1 MTKKFEDIAVI
12 GMSCIFPGAKD
23 LETYWNNILG
33 KKSAIKVAPSHRVPP
48 VFYDKS
54 VARIDRHSVNM
65 GGFIDEYLEFDP
77 IEFGMVPNAIQ
88 GTEADHLIALKL
100 TKTALEDAGVFDKN
114 ISLENAGIIIGKGS
128 FGGLEMLK
136 VNEIVVG
143 GENIKNLVGTLCPS
157 LTEDELERIKKNYQE
172 QFGSFNSQNIMG
184 TVPNLVASLVANR
197 FNFGGPAYTL
207 DAACASSLLAIEN
220 GVREL
225 HSGRCDIV
233 VVGAMHLAQSPSMF
247 SFFETLGALSK
258 NQDIRPFD
266 KDADGVLT
274 GEGCAFVV
282 LKKLSDAKRA
292 KDRIYAVIKGVG
304 ISSDGSHASVMSPS
318 TLGQVKAV
326 RRAWEMAQL
335 DSSQVGYVEAHGTG
349 TKLGDKTEL
358 QTLKEAFPHREGT
371 PKAGL
376 GSVKAMIGHAMA
388 AAGMAGFIKTVMA
401 LHKGVIPPTINCTN
415 PLDAMGDTHFCT
427 IDEPVNWKES
437 GLPLLAGVNAFG
449 FGGANAHVVLEHYPE
464 NTSAGLEDK
473 VLILARPSVTELM
486 NAIQDADFSPG
497 EGACRIAIFNP
508 TESRLALAI
517 RILEKGIHWPGKQD
531 IWFSTEPL
539 LASADSKL
547 AFMFP
552 GLDLPGLD
560 WLNARDIIE
569 FADHFC
575 FKVSPE
581 LSHYLETDKA
591 RVLEKYQILID
602 AKLKQSGIVP
612 DLVAGHSLGEWTA
625 CATIGLVDEKSI
637 EELNQSLGKKDHPE
651 LGAAFLTVNCGA
663 ADIHHYLNAA
673 DDYFISNDN
682 CYQQIVISVATSQAE
697 LIREKLTKQGIVSHL
712 LPFSTGYHSPFA
724 QPLVESTT
732 HNINNVLRFALPE
745 TPIWSSISAAQYPA
759 SIEEIKKLHIDFI
772 THPVRFRQMIEDM
785 YAAGARCFLQIGNG
799 ALTGFIANILA
810 DKPHMVI
817 SSGSSKRSTLS
828 QVMRVIAALFV
839 EGRDINTGMLDRTR
853 GFTKKVVSRKGLN
866 AKVDVSYPFVN
877 YEKVFDQKTI
887 QKADRQQPSNEP
899 SPNNYRDLIMASLA
913 DNLARINKVQSE
925 FLQCVPAMD
934 FRSEKQQVTRSIN
947 ISLAEFPFLID
958 HCPFKKRSITENFDH
973 EQEPIVPF
981 TLFIDLLTEVFSG
994 SFPQLLLVAITQV
1007 KVHQFLWVTEP
1018 RNLELK
1024 GDWLNDTQ
1032 IRFSIEGVFEA
1043 IAHIAARYLPDFSP
1057 EKIEAAPKEA
1067 PVFASEIYSEGY
1079 MFHGPS
1085 YQGIQEIVSYSEKAL
1100 ETTIKGVSV
1109 KGAMLDN
1116 LGQTVGLFNHFTG
1129 KSLRSF
1135 PVAVERI
1142 DFFQNPLDQLGAFNC
1157 RCFTTGEDQDYFYSS
1172 IELMREGRAWCKFSG
1187 WQTKKSDLDHE
1198 GWGLLSRVEGKGLAR
1213 PLTEGIFVIENNKY
1227 KQANTWFI
1235 FSHIYLNQRELS
1247 HYRNLPVAKQKDRL
1261 LGRIAAK
1268 DAVRD
1273 LLLKREGR
1281 VTHPAALTIH
1291 NNAVGCPEVQAASRL
1306 ESLPIK
1312 VSIAHKSG
1320 IAVAKAS
1327 ASEAVGIDI
1336 EEIKPRDS
1344 GFIDMV
1350 ISAQEKQFMPAHI
1363 DVNEWIT
1370 RVWVAKEAYGKSI
1383 GKGLQGSPKNYLLTA
1398 VKGDELFIENVG
1410 VRTLKYKQKIIGW
1423 TQ

>member
-1 MTKKFEDIAVI
+1 MTKKFDDIAIV

-23 LETYWNNILG
+23 LETYWNNILS
-33 KKSAIKVAPSHRVPP
+33 KKSAIKIAPSHRVPA
-48 VFYDKS
+48 VFYDK
-54 VARIDRHSVNM
+54 AAGRIDRHSVNM

-88 GTEADHLIALKL
+88 GTEADHLVALKL
-100 TKTALEDAGVFDKN
+100 TKTALEDAGVFEKN

-157 LTEDELERIKKNYQE
+157 LTEEELESIKRNYQA
-172 QFGSFNSQNIMG
+172 QFGNFNSQNIMG

-207 DAACASSLLAIEN
+207 DAACASSLLAVEN

-266 KDADGVLT
+266 KNADGVLT

-292 KDRIYAVIKGVG
+292 RDRIYAVIKGVG

-358 QTLKEAFPHREGT
+358 QTLKEAFPHRKGS

-401 LHKGVIPPTINCTN
+401 LYKGVIPPTINCTH
-415 PLDAMGDTHFCT
+415 PLDAMDETHFRT
-427 IDEPVNWKES
+427 LDEPLDWKNS
-437 GLPLLAGVNAFG
+437 GLPMLAGVNAFG
-449 FGGANAHVVLEHYPE
+449 FGGANAHVVLEHFPQASS
-464 NTSAGLEDK
+464 TLAEDK
-473 VLILARPSVTELM
+473 VVLLARSSVRELIR
-486 NAIQDADFSPG
+486 AIKEGDFSLG
-497 EGACRIAIFNP
+497 EGAYRLAVFNP
-508 TESRLALAI
+508 TENRLSLAI
-517 RILEKGIHWPGKQD
+517 RILEKGIDWRGKQD
-531 IWFSTEPL
+531 IWFTGAPL
-539 LASADSKL
+539 LAATENKL

-552 GLDLPGLD
+552 GLDIPALEWLD
-560 WLNARDIIE
+560 EKDIVA
-569 FADHFC
+569 FANHFD
-575 FKVSPE
+575 FPVSPD
-581 LSHYLETDKA
+581 LSRYLETDKA

-602 AKLKQSGIVP
+602 SKLKQSGVTP
-612 DLVAGHSLGEWTA
+612 DVVAGHSLGEWTA
-625 CATIGLVDEKSI
+625 CAAIGLVDSESI
-637 EELNQSLGKKDHPE
+637 EALNQSLVAKDILD
-651 LGAAFLTVNCGA
+651 LGDAFLSVNCSA
-663 ADIHHYLNAA
+663 ADIHRYLAEEEN
-673 DDYFISNDN
+673 YFISNDN
-682 CYQQIVISVATSQAE
+682 CYQQIVISVAEDQADR
-697 LIREKLTKQGIVSHL
+697 INEKLTSQGIISHR

-724 QPLVESTT
+724 QPLVESAT
-732 HNINNVLRFALPE
+732 HSINNVLKFSLPQI
-745 TPIWSSISAAQYPA
+745 PIWSSISARQYPA
-759 SIEEIKKLHIDFI
+759 SVDAIKKLHMDFV
-772 THPVRFRQMIEDM
+772 TSPVLFRQMVDDM
-785 YAAGARCFLQIGNG
+785 YAAGVRCFLQIGNG

-810 DKPHMVI
+810 DKPHMVV
-817 SSGSSKRSTLS
+817 SSGTSKRSTLS
-828 QVMRVIAALFV
+828 QLMRVAAALYV
-839 EGRDINTGMLDRTR
+839 EGREIDMAILDRVTAA
-853 GFTKKVVSRKGLN
+853 TKIVHRKGLN

-877 YEKVFDQKTI
+877 YQKVFDRNTI
-887 QKADRQQPSNEP
+887 QKADIQGRVNEP
-899 SPNNYRDLIMASLA
+899 SPSNYRELIMASLA
-913 DNLARINKVQSE
+913 DNLARINKAQSE
-925 FLQCVPAMD
+925 FLHQLPKAEFSGTKRDV
-934 FRSEKQQVTRSIN
+934 KRSIT
-947 ISLAEFPFLID
+947 ISLEEFPFLID
-958 HCPFKKRSITENFDH
+958 HCPFKKRSITDNFDH

-981 TLFIDLLTEVFSG
+981 TFFIDLLIEVFSG
-994 SFPQLLLVAITQV
+994 EFPTLLLVAMTKV
-1007 KVHQFLWVTEP
+1007 KVHQFLWVNEP
-1018 RNLELK
+1018 RHFELR
-1024 GDWLNDTQ
+1024 GHWLDESHIQ
-1032 IRFSIEGVFEA
+1032 FSIDGVFEA
-1043 IAHIAARYLPDFSP
+1043 TVQIASGYLPAFKP
-1057 EKIEAAPKEA
+1057 ETIEAASEEP
-1067 PVFASEIYSEGY
+1067 PVLASEIYSEGY

-1085 YQGIQEIVSYSEKAL
+1085 YQGIQDIISYSEKAL
-1100 ETTIKGVSV
+1100 ETRIKGVSV

-1116 LGQTVGLFNHFTG
+1116 LGQTNGLFNHFSG

-1142 DFFQNPLDQLGAFNC
+1142 DFFQNPLDQLGTFNC
-1157 RCFTTGEDQDYFYSS
+1157 RCYTVGEDQDYFYSN
-1172 IELMREGRAWCKFSG
+1172 IELMRDGKAWCKFYG

-1198 GWGLLSRVEGKGLAR
+1198 GWSLLNRVEGKGLAK
-1213 PLTEGIFVIENNKY
+1213 PLTEGIFVIDNTKY

-1235 FSHIYLNQRELS
+1235 LSHIYLNQQELNQ
-1247 HYRNLPVAKQKDRL
+1247 YRSLPVAKQKDRL

-1268 DAVRD
+1268 DAIRD
-1273 LLLKREGR
+1273 LLMKREGR
-1281 VTHPAALTIH
+1281 VTHPAAFTIS
-1291 NNAVGCPEVQAASRL
+1291 NNSVGCPEVIASAGLAR
-1306 ESLPIK
+1306 SPVN
-1312 VSIAHKSG
+1312 VSIAHKQG
-1320 IAVAKAS
+1320 IAVAKA
-1327 ASEAVGIDI
+1327 ASGKAVGIDI
-1336 EEIKPRDS
+1336 EEIKPRDA

-1350 ISAQEKQFMPAHI
+1350 ISPDERKFLPVHL
-1363 DVNEWIT
+1363 DLDEWIT

-1398 VKGDELFIENVG
+1398 VRGDELFIENVG